1 MLVSFI
7 QINIEK
13 YGYVGIILFFK
24 YFLNLYHS
32 SKNYTKLSFK
42 KKSYFYFTSIRN
54 INHQGKRNMR

>member
-13 YGYVGIILFFK
+13 HGYVGIILFFK

-32 SKNYTKLSFK
+32 SKNYTKMSFK
-42 KKSYFYFTSIRN
+42 KNTIFILLR
-54 INHQGKRNMR
+54 